1 MVQLIKR
8 WLSYAVFGRQS
19 YRFTNKKI
27 LGFRQLQ
34 TGPIKFWQK
43 AQIFYWKI
51 FFKLFSFYVYH
62 SDSKSY
68 WKVSFK
74 YSQSAIGMRPK
85 TKIIV
90 MDFVFGPSHL
100 SSVKKFNCNIELLRK
115 SSMKEIETAQVVDS

>member
-1 MVQLIKR
+1 MRFLGGNHIDLQIRKYSGFGSYKR
-8 WLSYAVFGRQS
+8 VLL
-19 YRFTNKKI
+19 N
-27 LGFRQLQ
+27 
-34 TGPIKFWQK
+34 FWQK